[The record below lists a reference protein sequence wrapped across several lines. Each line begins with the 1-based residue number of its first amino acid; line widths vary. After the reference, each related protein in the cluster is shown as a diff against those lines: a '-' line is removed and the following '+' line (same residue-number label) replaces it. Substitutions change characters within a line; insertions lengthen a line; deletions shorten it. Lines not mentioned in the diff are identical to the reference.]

1 MSGLETR
8 HRRPGAAQMLILL
21 GSLVVVIA
29 GLKAAQG
36 FFVPVLLAFFL
47 ATVSFP
53 ITNWLRNHKVPRAVA
68 VLLTVLVDFA
78 FLAGIVLLAISILGD
93 LQTKWNSEYSTLTI
107 TRLEQAVDGIADTG
121 EKLSRWWSEGNSPI
135 LPEAA
140 PEIEE
145 TELEAAPEARP
156 VPEDE
161 RILLEKLASETR
173 LTTAAKMVVAQLS
186 EVKFTQVLNFGTDVA
201 GRVISFFGT
210 SLIVLILTVF
220 MLTEARMF
228 GRRFDAVCE
237 ARGPN
242 IQRLLSAMKDT
253 QKYLAIKTAI
263 SLATGVLAGILCWAA
278 GLDFYVL
285 WAILAFAL
293 NFIPVVGS
301 VIAGLPP
308 TILALLV
315 NGPPEAVAVMG
326 GYILINTFL
335 GNFIE
340 PMLMGRRFGLSTLIV
355 LLSVLFWGWLWG
367 PIGMLL
373 AVPLTM
379 MVKVVLDNSDE
390 FRWIAVAI
398 GKETHGPSEEKRILK
413 EGASEK
419 REDEPEVSAE
429 TADATARS

>member
-1 MSGLETR
+1 
-8 HRRPGAAQMLILL
+8 MLMLL

-36 FFVPVLLAFFL
+36 FFVPMLLAFFI

-53 ITNWLRNHKVPRAVA
+53 ITSWLRKHKVPRAIA

-78 FLAGIVLLAISILGD
+78 FLAGVVLLAISILGD
-93 LQTKWNSEYSTLTI
+93 LQEKWNSEYSALTI
-107 TRLEQAVDGIADTG
+107 TRLEQAVDGVAAAG
-121 EKLSRWWSEGNSPI
+121 EKMNNWWGEGRSR
-135 LPEAA
+135 PEANLEIPDVESA
-140 PEIEE
+140 PKA
-145 TELEAAPEARP
+145 LP
-156 VPEDE
+156 VPEGE
-161 RILLEKLASETR
+161 QIELKPVPPESR
-173 LTTAAKMVVAQLS
+173 LTKAAGVILANLRELKFAQ
-186 EVKFTQVLNFGTDVA
+186 VWNVGTDVI
-201 GRVISFFGT
+201 GRVVSFFGT
-210 SLIVLILTVF
+210 SLVIFILTVF

-242 IQRLLSAMKDT
+242 IQRLLSALKDT
-253 QKYLAIKTAI
+253 QRYLGIKTMI
-263 SLATGVLAGILCWAA
+263 SLATGVLAGTLCWAA

-293 NFIPVVGS
+293 NYIPVVGS

-315 NGPPEAVAVMG
+315 KGPPDAIAVMG
-326 GYILINTFL
+326 GYVLINTFL

-340 PMLMGRRFGLSTLIV
+340 PMLMGRRFGLSTLVV

-379 MVKVVLDNSDE
+379 MVKVVLDNSEE

-398 GKETHGPSEEKRILK
+398 GKDTHRPSEEKRILK
-413 EGASEK
+413 EGAAEK
-419 REDEPEVSAE
+419 PDDDAPVTGE
-429 TADATARS
+429 TADATGPS

>member
-1 MSGLETR
+1 MSGLEIR
-8 HRRPGAAQMLILL
+8 YRRPGAAQMLILL
-21 GSLVVVIA
+21 ASLVVVIA
-29 GLKAAQG
+29 GMKAAQA

-78 FLAGIVLLAISILGD
+78 FLAGLVFLAISVFGD
-93 LQTKWNSEYSTLTI
+93 LQEKWNSEYSALTI
-107 TRLEQAVDGIADTG
+107 TRLEQAVDGVAAMG
-121 EKLSRWWSEGNSPI
+121 EKVNSFWSEGKVSPEVEVE
-135 LPEAA
+135 LPEITA
-140 PEIEE
+140 PKAI
-145 TELEAAPEARP
+145 P
-156 VPEDE
+156 VPEGE
-161 RILLEKLASETR
+161 RIELEQLETETR
-173 LTTAAKMVVAQLS
+173 LTKAAAVVLAQLRDL
-186 EVKFTQVLNFGTDVA
+186 KFAQVWNVGTDVV
-201 GRVISFFGT
+201 GRVVSFFGT
-210 SLIVLILTVF
+210 SLVILILTVF

-228 GRRFDAVCE
+228 GRRFDAICE

-242 IQRLLSAMKDT
+242 IQRLLSALKDT
-253 QKYLAIKTAI
+253 QRYLGIKTAI
-263 SLATGVLAGILCWAA
+263 SLVTGILAGTLCWAA
-278 GLDFYVL
+278 DLDFFVL

-315 NGPPEAVAVMG
+315 SGPPEAFAVMS

-379 MVKVVLDNSDE
+379 MVKVVLDNSNE

-398 GKETHGPSEEKRILK
+398 GKETHGPTEEKRILK
-413 EGASEK
+413 EGAAEK
-419 REDEPEVSAE
+419 HDDESSVTGE
-429 TADATARS
+429 TADATGQS

>member
-1 MSGLETR
+1 
-8 HRRPGAAQMLILL
+8 MLILL
-21 GSLVVVIA
+21 ASLVVVIA
-29 GLKAAQG
+29 GMKAAQA

-78 FLAGIVLLAISILGD
+78 FLAGLVFLAISVFGD
-93 LQTKWNSEYSTLTI
+93 LQEKWNSEYSALTI
-107 TRLEQAVDGIADTG
+107 TRLEQAVDGVAAMG
-121 EKLSRWWSEGNSPI
+121 EKVNSFWSEGKVSPEVEVE
-135 LPEAA
+135 LPEITA
-140 PEIEE
+140 PKAI
-145 TELEAAPEARP
+145 P
-156 VPEDE
+156 VPEGE
-161 RILLEKLASETR
+161 RIELEQLETETR
-173 LTTAAKMVVAQLS
+173 LTKAAAVVLAQLRDL
-186 EVKFTQVLNFGTDVA
+186 KFAQVWNVGTDVV
-201 GRVISFFGT
+201 GRVVSFFGT
-210 SLIVLILTVF
+210 SLVILILTVF

-228 GRRFDAVCE
+228 GRRFDAICE

-242 IQRLLSAMKDT
+242 IQRLLSALKDT
-253 QKYLAIKTAI
+253 QRYLGIKTAI
-263 SLATGVLAGILCWAA
+263 SLVTGILAGTLCWAA
-278 GLDFYVL
+278 DLDFFVL

-315 NGPPEAVAVMG
+315 SGPPEAFAVMS

-379 MVKVVLDNSDE
+379 MVKVVLDNSNE

-398 GKETHGPSEEKRILK
+398 GKETHGPTEEKRILK
-413 EGASEK
+413 EGAAEK
-419 REDEPEVSAE
+419 HDDESSVTGE
-429 TADATARS
+429 TADATGQS

>member
-8 HRRPGAAQMLILL
+8 HRKPGAAQMLILL

-36 FFVPVLLAFFL
+36 FFVPMLLAFFL

-78 FLAGIVLLAISILGD
+78 FLAGLVLLAISIIGD
-93 LQTKWNSEYSTLTI
+93 LQEKWNSEYSALTI
-107 TRLEQAVDGIADTG
+107 TRLEQAVDGVAAMGD
-121 EKLSRWWSEGNSPI
+121 KVNSFWSEGQNSQDADSGI
-135 LPEAA
+135 
-140 PEIEE
+140 PEID
-145 TELEAAPEARP
+145 APKAIP
-156 VPEDE
+156 VPEGE
-161 RILLEKLASETR
+161 RIELERLEKESR
-173 LTTAAKMVVAQLS
+173 LTQAAGVVLAQLR
-186 EVKFTQVLNFGTDVA
+186 ELKFAQVWNVGTDVVA
-201 GRVISFFGT
+201 RVVSFFGT
-210 SLIVLILTVF
+210 SLVILILTVF

-228 GRRFDAVCE
+228 GRRFDAICE

-242 IQRLLSAMKDT
+242 IQRLLSALKDT
-253 QKYLAIKTAI
+253 QRYLGIKTAI
-263 SLATGVLAGILCWAA
+263 SLATGVLAGTLCWAA

-293 NFIPVVGS
+293 NYIPVVGS

-315 NGPPEAVAVMG
+315 NGPPEALAIMG
-326 GYILINTFL
+326 GYVLINTFL

-379 MVKVVLDNSDE
+379 MVKVVLDNSNE

-398 GKETHGPSEEKRILK
+398 GKETHGLHEEKRILK
-413 EGASEK
+413 EGAAEK
-419 REDEPEVSAE
+419 RDGEAIPAE
-429 TADATARS
+429 TAEATGQP

>member
-1 MSGLETR
+1 
-8 HRRPGAAQMLILL
+8 MLILL
-21 GSLVVVIA
+21 ASLVVVIA
-29 GLKAAQG
+29 GMKAAQA
-36 FFVPVLLAFFL
+36 FFVPMLLAFFL

-78 FLAGIVLLAISILGD
+78 FLAGLVLLAISVFGD
-93 LQTKWNSEYSTLTI
+93 LQEKWNSEYSALTI
-107 TRLEQAVDGIADTG
+107 TRLEQAVDGAAALG
-121 EKLSRWWSEGNSPI
+121 EKMNSFWSEGKASPEVEVV
-135 LPEAA
+135 LPEVDA
-140 PEIEE
+140 PKAI
-145 TELEAAPEARP
+145 P
-156 VPEDE
+156 VPESD
-161 RILLEKLASETR
+161 RIQLEQLETETR
-173 LTTAAKMVVAQLS
+173 LTKAAAVVLAQLRDL
-186 EVKFTQVLNFGTDVA
+186 KFAQVWNLGTDVV
-201 GRVISFFGT
+201 GRVVSFFGT
-210 SLIVLILTVF
+210 SLVILILTVF

-228 GRRFDAVCE
+228 GRRFDAICE

-242 IQRLLSAMKDT
+242 IQRLLSALKDT
-253 QKYLAIKTAI
+253 QRYLGIKTAI
-263 SLATGVLAGILCWAA
+263 SLATGILAGTLCWAA
-278 GLDFYVL
+278 DLDFFVL

-315 NGPPEAVAVMG
+315 SGPPEALAVMS

-379 MVKVVLDNSDE
+379 MVKVVLDNSNE

-398 GKETHGPSEEKRILK
+398 GKETHGPTEEKRILK
-413 EGASEK
+413 EGAAEK
-419 REDEPEVSAE
+419 HDDEGSVNGE
-429 TADATARS
+429 TADATGQS